1 MSTPNAAVA
10 SPAVG
15 SPEYNELLAKFNA
28 LVLKQQNAGSIVKH
42 TAKGSLSMYGLS
54 SKWPVTLTFTQWLIA
69 EKQFA
74 KVREHAKANFDKL
87 YFASEEQRTAA
98 RKVLGL

>member
-1 MSTPNAAVA
+1 MSTTTATATLQGHSQA
-10 SPAVG
+10 
-15 SPEYNELLAKFNA
+15 EYDA
-28 LVLKQQNAGSIVKH
+28 LVARVRELENKGKAVKR
-42 TAKGSLSMYGLS
+42 TEKGSLSMYGLS